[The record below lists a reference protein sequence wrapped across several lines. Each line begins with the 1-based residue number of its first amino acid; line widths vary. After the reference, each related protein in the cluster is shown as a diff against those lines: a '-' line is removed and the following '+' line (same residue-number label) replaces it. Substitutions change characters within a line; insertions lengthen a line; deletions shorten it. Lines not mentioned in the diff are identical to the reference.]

1 MRPVAIPPNSSK
13 KQRNL
18 SLLNVNPSGRSH
30 ANLMLINPPSTVGS
44 TIRFQTSGM
53 WRQEGR
59 SWIQARKF
67 NYFACKMKREV
78 TKLRPERDEAI
89 EEKYAPKLVI
99 ECFGT
104 QPLPKKKL
112 SVGQCTSEPADGGE
126 QTPHSSVEYS
136 PLHILLNQTP

>member
-1 MRPVAIPPNSSK
+1 MK
-13 KQRNL
+13 K
-18 SLLNVNPSGRSH
+18 
-30 ANLMLINPPSTVGS
+30 
-44 TIRFQTSGM
+44 
-53 WRQEGR
+53 
-59 SWIQARKF
+59 
-67 NYFACKMKREV
+67 EV

-99 ECFGT
+99 ECFRT

-112 SVGQCTSEPADGGE
+112 SPGQCSSEPTDGGE